1 MSINTWK
8 KIAQSITK
16 YYKIRYKNVAGND
29 ADFKTSA
36 KECGKC
42 LLPGYQYLGLLS

>member
-1 MSINTWK
+1 M
-8 KIAQSITK
+8 Q
-16 YYKIRYKNVAGND
+16 YKDVTGND

-36 KECGKC
+36 NKCGKC